1 MSSSRSVVSL
11 ALVAVLLAFGSVARA
26 DADPA
31 RGKTL
36 AYTCLGCHGI
46 PHYKNTYPTYSV
58 PKLEGQHAAYLV
70 AALRGYKS
78 SERSH
83 ATMHSHAVSMSE
95 QDMLDIATYFAGT
108 PVKPS
113 AKPIGTPP
121 KSAQVCVS
129 CHGNDGVGITP
140 DYPTL
145 AGQHPD
151 YLARSLEEYK
161 KGARKNP
168 IMAGFVGTLTD
179 ADMRELAQYYAK
191 QPGLTTPKK
200 ATSRFSAR

>member
-1 MSSSRSVVSL
+1 MSL

-58 PKLEGQHAAYLV
+58 PKLQGQHPEYLV
-70 AALRGYKS
+70 AALRAYKTG
-78 SERSH
+78 ERSH
-83 ATMHSHAVSMSE
+83 ATMHSHAVTMSD

-108 PVKPS
+108 PVKPA
-113 AKPIGTPP
+113 AKAVGTPP
-121 KSAQVCVS
+121 KAAQVCVS

-145 AGQHPD
+145 AGQHAD
-151 YLARSLEEYK
+151 YLARSLVEYK

-168 IMAGFVGTLTD
+168 IMLGFVGTLTD
-179 ADMRELAQYYAK
+179 ADMRELAEYYAK

-200 ATSRFSAR
+200 ATSRFSGR